1 MFKEH
6 NIDEI
11 IEKCN
16 GKFKATVLIQKR
28 LKGLSAGDNKT
39 HLAQNRDYTLV
50 ETVLEEILEDN
61 IKIEFADMSNDDES
75 DVEED

>member
-28 LKGLSAGDNKT
+28 LKGLSAGDHKT
-39 HLAQNRDYTLV
+39 HLAQNRDYTLL

-61 IKIEFADMSNDDES
+61 IKIEFADVS
-75 DVEED
+75 DKKTSEEED

>member
-39 HLAQNRDYTLV
+39 HLAQNRDYTVV

-61 IKIEFADMSNDDES
+61 IKIEFADMSKPEGTE
-75 DVEED
+75 EEDD